1 MKPEV
6 NANAYS
12 QILRIPSFRALW
24 FGQIASQ
31 IAVNTLLFVLALRI
45 YQTTGSNTAVSGLF
59 LAFGIPGVLF
69 GMVAGTIV
77 DRLDKRTMLMICD
90 IARAALVVSLVFF
103 SGTLWFVYG
112 LMFVNAL
119 ITQFYVPSEAPTI
132 PLIVPKE
139 FIVTANSLFA
149 FTFYSSLALGSLL
162 AGPLLRFFGT
172 EGIFLFL
179 SALFAFAAI
188 MASRLRVTEVGTRP
202 ISVFMSYDFGL
213 LVHKIFH
220 NLREGITYVAKS
232 RVLLDALVLLTG
244 TQIILAIL
252 GTLGPGFADRMLEID
267 VRDSSI
273 FIMGPAVLGIV
284 LGALWVGTR
293 GMHIPPKTLIQRGV
307 LSAGIIL
314 IVISVVVRL
323 KTVAVLAPVF
333 GNNVIMLPLFFM
345 LFFLLG
351 VANSLLDVPANT
363 TLQEESDD
371 AMRGRVYGTLA
382 AAVGGVGVLPVIAGG
397 ILADIIGVGKVI
409 FALGILIT
417 LYGILRGR
425 YNRVKSDQ

>member
-1 MKPEV
+1 MKSVV

-12 QILRIPSFRALW
+12 RILRIPSFRALW

-77 DRLDKRTMLMICD
+77 DRLDKRTMLMLCD
-90 IARAALVVSLVFF
+90 IARAVLVVSLVFF
-103 SGTLWFVYG
+103 SSNLWFVYL

-132 PLIVPKE
+132 PLIVPKA

-149 FTFYSSLALGSLL
+149 FTFYSSLALGSLF
-162 AGPLLRFFGT
+162 AGPLLRFFGS

-220 NLREGITYVAKS
+220 NLREGISYVTRS
-232 RVLLDALVLLTG
+232 RVLLDALILLTG

-273 FIMGPAVLGIV
+273 YIMGPAVLGIV
-284 LGALWVGTR
+284 LGALWVGTW
-293 GMHIPPKTLIQRGV
+293 GMHISPKTLIQRGV
-307 LSAGIIL
+307 ISAGIIL

-323 KTVAVLAPVF
+323 KTVAILAPIF
-333 GNNVIMLPLFFM
+333 GNNMIMLPLFFL

-397 ILADIIGVGKVI
+397 ILADMIGVGKVI

-425 YNRVKSDQ
+425 YNRMKSDQ

>member
-12 QILRIPSFRALW
+12 RILRIPSFRALW

-77 DRLDKRTMLMICD
+77 DRLDKRTMLILCD
-90 IARAALVVSLVFF
+90 IARAMLVVSLVFF
-103 SGTLWFVYG
+103 SNNLWFVYA

-162 AGPLLRFFGT
+162 AGPLLRFFGP
-172 EGIFLFL
+172 EGIFFFL
-179 SALFAFAAI
+179 SALFAFAAF
-188 MASRLRVTEVGTRP
+188 MASRLRVVEVGTRP

-220 NLREGITYVAKS
+220 NLREGITYVSKS

-293 GMHIPPKTLIQRGV
+293 GMHIPPKTLVQRGV
-307 LSAGIIL
+307 MSAGIIL

-333 GNNVIMLPLFFM
+333 GNNMIMLPLFFL

-397 ILADIIGVGKVI
+397 ILADMIGVGKVI

-425 YNRVKSDQ
+425 YNK

>member
-6 NANAYS
+6 NVNAYS
-12 QILRIPSFRALW
+12 HILRIPSFRALW

-31 IAVNTLLFVLALRI
+31 VAINTLLFVLALRI

-77 DRLDKRTMLMICD
+77 DRLDKRTMLLLSD
-90 IARAALVVSLVFF
+90 IARACLVIPLVFF
-103 SGTLWFVYG
+103 SGSLWFVYA
-112 LMFVNAL
+112 LMFINAL

-132 PLIVPKE
+132 PLVVPKE

-162 AGPLLRFFGT
+162 AGPLLRFFGS
-172 EGIFLFL
+172 EGIFIFL
-179 SALFAFAAI
+179 SALFAFAAV
-188 MASRLRVTEVGTRP
+188 MASRLRLAEVGTRP
-202 ISVFMSYDFGL
+202 ISVFLSYDFGL
-213 LVHKIFH
+213 LIRKIFH
-220 NLREGITYVAKS
+220 NLREGIAYVTKS
-232 RVLLDALVLLTG
+232 RVLLDSLLLLTG

-284 LGALWVGTR
+284 LGALWVGNF
-293 GMHIPPKTLIQRGV
+293 GAHISSKKLIQRGV

-314 IVISVVVRL
+314 ILISLMVRL
-323 KTVAVLAPVF
+323 KTIAFFAPVF
-333 GNNVIMLPLFFM
+333 GNYFIILPIFIL

-363 TLQEESDD
+363 TLQEKSDD

-397 ILADIIGVGKVI
+397 VLADIIGVGKVI

-417 LYGILRGR
+417 LYGLLRSR
-425 YNRVKSDQ
+425 YNK